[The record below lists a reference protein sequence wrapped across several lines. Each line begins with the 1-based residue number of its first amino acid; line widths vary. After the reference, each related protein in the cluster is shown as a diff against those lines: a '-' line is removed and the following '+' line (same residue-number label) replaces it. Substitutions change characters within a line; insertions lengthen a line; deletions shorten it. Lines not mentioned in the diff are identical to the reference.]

1 MRAPALAWPTQLA
14 LVSTRHEYD
23 HLASI
28 YVPIAIGV
36 FAAIVLAVVLAVLR
50 YRGRPPE
57 RAARWHENNS
67 LEGAYAL
74 VLALTVAFL
83 LYLTFS
89 AEHRVDT
96 VSARQ
101 VPVVTVDVTGAK
113 WEWTFLYPRYAITQR
128 SGTVGRQPL
137 VVPTGVAV
145 RFDLRTLDVIHA
157 FWIPEIEFK
166 HDLIPG
172 STQVVTL
179 SFPKAGLFQGACA
192 EFCGLRHSD
201 MLFNVRAVSPAQF
214 RAWAASGGKAVTW

>member
-1 MRAPALAWPTQLA
+1 M
-14 LVSTRHEYD
+14 
-23 HLASI
+23 
-28 YVPIAIGV
+28 
-36 FAAIVLAVVLAVLR
+36 FAAIVLAVAMAVLR

-57 RAARWHENNS
+57 RASRWHENNP

-96 VSARQ
+96 VAARET
-101 VPVVTVDVTGAK
+101 PALTVDVTGAK
-113 WEWTFLYPRYAITQR
+113 WEWTFYYPRYGITHR
-128 SGTVGRQPL
+128 SGAVGREPL
-137 VVPTGVAV
+137 VVPTGEPV

-157 FWIPEIEFK
+157 FWIPQIRFK

-172 STQVVTL
+172 STQAVTL
-179 SFPKAGLFQGACA
+179 SFSEAGLFQGACA

-214 RAWAASGGKAVTW
+214 RAWAGSGGKAVSR